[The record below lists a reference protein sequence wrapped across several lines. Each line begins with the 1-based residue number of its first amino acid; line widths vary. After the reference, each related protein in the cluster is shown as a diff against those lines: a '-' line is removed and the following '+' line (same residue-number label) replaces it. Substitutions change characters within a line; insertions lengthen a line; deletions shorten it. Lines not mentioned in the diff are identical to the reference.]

1 MPHQQLAFPHI
12 IIDELAV
19 NLDIRFVV
27 AQAEVLRSALQLV
40 LHIAH
45 LLHYVRNVFVV
56 HVVPLTQFHETG
68 FL

>member
-40 LHIAH
+40 LHITH
-45 LLHYVRNVFVV
+45 LLH
-56 HVVPLTQFHETG
+56 
-68 FL
+68 